1 MMNFFCNGLPS
12 VMDYMSSLSDLEH
25 LMFFPVFFASCIV
38 TSEKTFVYVYADLLH
53 TIDCAGGSPFK
64 SE

>member
-1 MMNFFCNGLPS
+1 
-12 VMDYMSSLSDLEH
+12 MDYMSSLSDLEH
-25 LMFFPVFFASCIV
+25 LMFFPVFFASCFI